1 MQTITRSAVALAFL
15 GAALPAAATEF
26 DCLVEARRVIN
37 IGAPLEALI
46 AVVRVDRGD
55 LVRKGDVLVEFD
67 SGVEKAT
74 VDLARLRAEMKSAV
88 DARKARSDYATVK
101 HERRSALVS
110 QNFVS
115 KQDLDE
121 AEAERRLSEA
131 ELREAQDN
139 RRIAEVEHRRAAEAL
154 RQRTLLSPVNGV
166 VVERLMHAG
175 EVSELGR
182 KPILKI
188 AEIGTLNVEAVLPSE
203 AYRHVAKGDTATVR
217 LESAIGGSYPAKV
230 VVVDRMLDAASATF
244 GVRLELANGE
254 RGVPAGVRCKVD
266 LPKVAVKPRARN
278 GTAAAA
284 PPDNR

>member
-1 MQTITRSAVALAFL
+1 MPI
-15 GAALPAAATEF
+15 AAGEF

-46 AVVRVDRGD
+46 SVVRVDRGD
-55 LVRKGDVLVEFD
+55 LVRKGEVLVEFD
-67 SGVEKAT
+67 SGVEKST

-88 DARKARSDYATVK
+88 DARKARADYATVK

-110 QNFVS
+110 QNYVS
-115 KQDLDE
+115 KQELDE

-139 RRIAEVEHRRAAEAL
+139 RRIAEVEHRRAIEAL

-166 VVERLMHAG
+166 VVERLMHPG
-175 EVSELGR
+175 EISELGR

-188 AEIGTLNVEAVLPSE
+188 AEIGTLHVEAILPSE

-254 RGVPAGVRCKVD
+254 RGVPAGIRCKVD
-266 LPKVAVKPRARN
+266 LPKVAVKPRARS
-278 GTAAAA
+278 GTPMSRSTRPATTGSA
-284 PPDNR
+284 PT

>member
-1 MQTITRSAVALAFL
+1 MTRLMVASTLL
-15 GAALPAAATEF
+15 GAALPIAAAEF

-46 AVVRVDRGD
+46 SVVRVERGD

-67 SGVEKAT
+67 SGVEKST

-88 DARKARSDYATVK
+88 DARKARADYAAVK

-110 QNFVS
+110 QNYVS
-115 KQDLDE
+115 KQELDE

-139 RRIAEVEHRRAAEAL
+139 RRIAEVEHRRATEAL
-154 RQRTLLSPVNGV
+154 RQRILLSPVNGV
-166 VVERLMHAG
+166 VVERLMHPG

-188 AEIGTLNVEAVLPSE
+188 AEIGTLHVETILPSE

-266 LPKVAVKPRARN
+266 LPKVTVKPRARS
-278 GTAAAA
+278 GAAAA
-284 PPDNR
+284 AGPDSR

>member
-1 MQTITRSAVALAFL
+1 MSGLTVACALL
-15 GAALPAAATEF
+15 GAVSPIAAAEF

-46 AVVRVDRGD
+46 SAVRVERGD
-55 LVRKGDVLVEFD
+55 LVRKGAVLVEFD
-67 SGVEKAT
+67 SGVEKAN
-74 VDLARLRAEMKSAV
+74 VELARLRSEMKSAV
-88 DARKARSDYATVK
+88 DARRARADYATVK

-110 QNFVS
+110 QNYVS
-115 KQDLDE
+115 KQELDE

-139 RRIAEVEHRRAAEAL
+139 RRIAEVEYRRATESL

-166 VVERLMHAG
+166 VVERLMHPG

-188 AEIGTLNVEAVLPSE
+188 AEIGTLHVEAILPSD
-203 AYRHVAKGDTATVR
+203 AYRHVAKGDTAAVR
-217 LESAIGGSYPAKV
+217 LESAIGGTYPATV

-266 LPKVAVKPRARN
+266 MPKVTVKPRARS
-278 GTAAAA
+278 GAAAA
-284 PPDNR
+284 AGADAR

>member
-1 MQTITRSAVALAFL
+1 MHTVTKSIAALALL
-15 GAALPAAATEF
+15 GAALPAAAAEF
-26 DCLVEARRVIN
+26 DCLVEARRLIN

-46 AVVRVDRGD
+46 SAVRVDRGD
-55 LVRKGDVLVEFD
+55 LVRKGEVLVEFD

-88 DARKARSDYATVK
+88 DARKARADYATVK

-121 AEAERRLSEA
+121 AEAERRLSDA

-139 RRIAEVEHRRAAEAL
+139 RRIAEVEHRRATEAL

-188 AEIGTLNVEAVLPSE
+188 AEIGTLHVEAILPSE

-217 LESAIGGSYPAKV
+217 LESAIGGSYPAKIT
-230 VVVDRMLDAASATF
+230 VVDRMLDAASATF

-266 LPKVAVKPRARN
+266 LPKVTVKPRAR
-278 GTAAAA
+278 GGAAAG
-284 PPDNR
+284 PDNR

>member
-1 MQTITRSAVALAFL
+1 MVASTLL
-15 GAALPAAATEF
+15 GAALPIAAAEF

-46 AVVRVDRGD
+46 SVVRVERGD

-67 SGVEKAT
+67 SGVEKST

-88 DARKARSDYATVK
+88 DARKARADYAAVK

-110 QNFVS
+110 QNYVS
-115 KQDLDE
+115 KQELDE

-139 RRIAEVEHRRAAEAL
+139 RRIAEVEHRRATEAL
-154 RQRTLLSPVNGV
+154 RQRILLSPVNGV
-166 VVERLMHAG
+166 VVERLMHPG

-188 AEIGTLNVEAVLPSE
+188 AEIGTLHVETILPSE

-266 LPKVAVKPRARN
+266 LPKVTVKPRARS
-278 GTAAAA
+278 GAAAA
-284 PPDNR
+284 AGPDSR